1 MRSLNTYPS
10 QKQCW
15 VMIDPKILREN
26 PQRIHEM
33 LEKRNTEFPLTD
45 LIDLDE
51 KRRELIIMSQD
62 IRHKKNIL
70 SLQISNKKKAG
81 LDVSRE
87 LDEMKDIGIKI
98 SNLDPLMSSTEET
111 FNKLMF
117 SIPNLLD
124 DSVPLGK
131 DSNDN
136 IVLRVVGDTGKKD
149 FRYLD
154 HVELCN
160 SLDLFDLERAS
171 KVAGARFYFLKNDLV
186 KLNQALINYALD
198 FLERNGHTLIQPPF
212 LLKRDSVK
220 GAVILSD
227 FQDVIYKIDQ
237 EDLYM
242 IGTSEHAIA
251 AMRMGEILNG
261 NELPLRYGSISP
273 CFRKEAG
280 AHGKDMKG
288 IFRVHQF
295 EKVEQ
300 FVFCKP
306 EDSKNEHERMLS
318 LTEKFYQSLGIPY
331 RITLLCSADTGKVS
345 AKTYDIEAWFPG
357 QDAYR
362 EIVSC
367 SNCTDYQARRLAIRY
382 RDRTNQDTQ
391 LVHTLNC
398 TLAATERTMVALL
411 ENYQTGDGG
420 ITIPT
425 VLRKYLSDKTEIRPK
440 EKYPSGVSKLDLEKD

>member
-1 MRSLNTYPS
+1 
-10 QKQCW
+10 
-15 VMIDPKILREN
+15 MIDPRILREN
-26 PQRIHEM
+26 PQIIHEM
-33 LEKRNTEFPLTD
+33 LEKRKTIFPLKD

-51 KRRELIIMSQD
+51 KRREVITMSQD
-62 IRHKKNIL
+62 ARHKKNVL
-70 SLQISNKKKAG
+70 SLRISEKKKEG
-81 LDVSRE
+81 LDVSLE
-87 LDEMKDIGIKI
+87 LEEMKDIGKKI
-98 SNLDPLMSSTEET
+98 SSLNLLMSSTEKE

-124 DSVPLGK
+124 DSVPTGK

-136 IVLRVVGDTGKKD
+136 VVLRVVGEPSEKN

-154 HVELCN
+154 HVDLCT
-160 SLDLFDLERAS
+160 SLDLFDLERAA

-186 KLNQALINYALD
+186 KLNLALINYALD
-198 FLERNGHTLIQPPF
+198 FLEDNGYTLIQPPY
-212 LLKRDSVK
+212 LLNQDAVK

-227 FQDVIYKIDQ
+227 FQDVIYKVDQ

-251 AMRMGEILNG
+251 AMRMEEILNG
-261 NELPLRYGSISP
+261 RELPLRYGSISP

-300 FVFCKP
+300 FVYCKP
-306 EDSKNEHERMLS
+306 EDSRNEHERMLT

-331 RITLLCSADTGKVS
+331 RVTLLCSADIGKVS

-367 SNCTDYQARRLAIRY
+367 SNCTDYQSRRLAVRY
-382 RDRTNQDTQ
+382 KDKTNEDTRF
-391 LVHTLNC
+391 VHTLNC
-398 TLAATERTMVALL
+398 TLVATERTMVSLL
-411 ENYQTGDGG
+411 ENYQTASGG

-425 VLRKYLSDKTEIRPK
+425 VLRGYLAGKTEISPK
-440 EKYPSGVSKLDLEKD
+440 NEDRLGLSKPSQD